1 MKHSKLIH
9 PIFEQI
15 LTEFIQ
21 QEPAELQVELQAL
34 PTAKEIYFERHESRE
49 ELGIL
54 HSDYTEGDWF

>member
-1 MKHSKLIH
+1 MKHSEPVH

-21 QEPAELQVELQAL
+21 QEPAGLRAL
-34 PTAKEIYFERHESRE
+34 PTAKEIYLEQHESAE

-54 HSDYTEGDWF
+54 HSDYAEGDWF